1 MKRLLIPLLTSFGL
15 LVALPAAA
23 QDDVVTLVTHDS
35 FAISESVI
43 QAFQAETGYT
53 LEILRAGDAG
63 ILVNQSVLSAGNPL
77 GDVLFGVDNTFLTRA
92 LDGDIFLPY
101 ASPALEDVPE
111 SLQLDA
117 DENRVTPIDFG
128 DVCLNYDA
136 EFFAAAGA
144 PPVPESLDALTDP
157 AYAGLLTVQHPAT
170 SSPGLAFLM
179 ATIAA
184 FGDSDDTDGYTYL
197 DFWRDLAANDV
208 YISEGW
214 TDAYYGQFS
223 GAAGNEGTRPL
234 VVSYASSPA
243 AEVYYAESAPEVQPT
258 GAITGPGTCFRQ
270 IEFAGI
276 LDGTDNEAGAQA
288 LIDFML
294 TPAFQEDMPLNMFVY
309 PVIPDAVI
317 PQVFADTVTLSDEP
331 VSLDPALID
340 ANRERWIQEW
350 VETVLQ

>member
-1 MKRLLIPLLTSFGL
+1 MKRLLMPLLTSFGL

-35 FAISESVI
+35 FAISDSVI
-43 QAFQAETGYT
+43 QAFQDETGYT

-101 ASPALEDVPE
+101 ASPALEGVSE

-136 EFFAAAGA
+136 EYFAAEGA
-144 PPVPESLDALTDP
+144 PPVPESLDMLTDP

-223 GAAGNEGTRPL
+223 GATGSEGTRPL

-243 AEVYYAESAPEVQPT
+243 AEVFYAETAPETQPT
-258 GAITGPGTCFRQ
+258 GAITGAGTCFRQ